1 MRNKSVSVHLCPSLS
16 IQVHSGVYVDAILL
30 GDVLDRHR
38 EELLLLGVRERDRL
52 LPPVAVKYISEQ
64 YGIDI
69 DT

>member
-1 MRNKSVSVHLCPSLS
+1 MKAMTKSQLADAAGVSLKTLQRWISN
-16 IQVHSGVYVDAILL
+16 
-30 GDVLDRHR
+30 HR
-38 EELLLLGVRERDRL
+38 EELFLLGVRERDRL